1 MYKDK
6 MRTVLMSVFKLFLFS
21 LLILPLSVQGQV
33 GPMIFET
40 ITGSGGSPDT
50 IADILSLIINQI
62 LNPLAGL
69 LIVLALVVF
78 LWGMIKYLRVA
89 GEEDKENAK
98 RIMWWGIVAL
108 FVMVSVWGLVQIL
121 VNTFFAGGI
130 PSAPPIPSF

>member
-1 MYKDK
+1 MDK
-6 MRTVLMSVFKLFLFS
+6 VRVVRGSIIKIFLFS
-21 LLILPLSVQGQV
+21 WFFLPLVTHGQV
-33 GPMIFET
+33 GPMIFEA

-50 IADILSLIINQI
+50 IADVLSLIVTQI

-121 VNTFFAGGI
+121 VNTFFAGGV